1 MNYARNVW
9 QRDLI
14 AEATFHNPY
23 SNTVGP
29 WDIGFMFRDMGMQD
43 ETGLQQLRLVV
54 TSDGIWY
61 LMDYIGNSLTDTDQ
75 GEVDNLDT
83 TEGGENQL
91 ILVANG
97 EVGSFY
103 LNGIKIADLDLS
115 TRMNSGGVAAAVSF
129 LPGRNIEMGSTE
141 IEGFTVWNINQSP

>member
-1 MNYARNVW
+1 MNYARDVW

-14 AEATFHNPY
+14 AEAIFHNPY

-29 WDIGFMFRDMGMQD
+29 WDIGFMFRDLGKQD
-43 ETGLQQLRLVV
+43 ETGLKQLRLVIS
-54 TSDGIWY
+54 SDGIWS
-61 LMDYIGNSLTDTDQ
+61 LMDYIGTSLTDIDQ
-75 GEVDNLDT
+75 GKVFNLDT
-83 TEGGENQL
+83 KEGGENLL
-91 ILVANG
+91 ILVADG

-103 LNGIKIADLDLS
+103 LNGVKIADLNLS

-141 IEGFTVWNINQSP
+141 IEGFTVWDINRTP